1 MMMRIPAA
9 AVISAKKGKKIMNI
23 WEMLGIAR
31 TKELSAI
38 KRAYAKMAV
47 DCNPEEHEQEF
58 LKLRSAYEQAVLYAT
73 DQEERAEKE
82 TDEEEP
88 SFTWDFFEE
97 EYLEQNKFKSCEA
110 ILKFHELYH
119 VKKSSDKNIWIKYFV
134 SPEFLEVFFCKGFC
148 QALEEEFSEDQAY
161 KAVNKAFLPFLKL
174 FYSAYDQ
181 INGTGIISEEH
192 HQVMAEIYKLTDTN
206 IQQSKLSS
214 LEKVIY
220 EGYKN
225 YCQLL
230 ELSEAHEWNEDSLRT
245 LTNILDRFVISYIY
259 DKITDQIIR
268 DREYLPRH
276 ISSLKLLDYFFAT
289 ASLPKDAYRLLF
301 DRLDLAN
308 AKMGRNYVLYGN
320 LRNLAL
326 SKYPE
331 LEQKTKHSFADL
343 RSDHIGFC
351 VSLKNQSAELAEK
364 TVFDF
369 FAREDFQLALTDE
382 GFVHD
387 DIFHYWLTDTTNGC
401 FLETLIVYCKAHED
415 VAFRKRIIDTCEQI
429 LRQRRINLAAIQDGQ
444 ADINEDMPVDVK
456 NRAFFRYLLPA
467 SFHNAYSTEHEVYL
481 SALLRDC
488 FPPSS
493 EWRDRFLEKERAVS
507 INLGSRKLDILFHGL
522 YVEYRLEGSSVYGPF
537 ISFHTLAATE
547 DSGLFWLLLPLSF
560 AHNNNREAVNQE
572 ILKRLEE
579 LDFLSDCPRPIIAAC
594 LSQSICC
601 EFDSEETYRLSL
613 LKIHREYNGLLHS
626 CYIYLYQ
633 EIVVQIVR
641 TEVNGF
647 TTLLGQHTCTD
658 VSQAIEYGN
667 WQLEQLS
674 NPFDPNTLE
683 IQLLPKSVS
692 ATIKYAPSRY
702 FSGEEV
708 TMEAIRELLALL
720 ITQRVTRLELN
731 WSRYCIVILTNMEKY
746 VLFCLDNIKKY
757 RYTFLS
763 DPGMYQNAD
772 SRDIEYQNFLYGK
785 LPEYVIHD
793 NPQAILNRLGRI
805 IEQVSSPDPDFS
817 HDPNAWQLEVY
828 LHKPHQYKLDKC
840 LLAGFPIYTPG
851 EFVNEKFVISVYPN
865 KLCCKEP
872 DQELKCTA
880 LSSAMRPL
888 VSDHLFSFF
897 NDQINRLIL
906 SWPDRHIALFSSS
919 ENGGFTLLYLDDMT
933 RFVHILVFDKNK
945 YLSLD
950 KKNKCSF
957 IEIDGFKF
965 PDFCVH
971 KTADKIHAYLNILL
985 PCIQSP
991 EAILAIPFEF
1001 VLLDSYSKKKENW
1014 NYEEFKEGLLR

>member
-1 MMMRIPAA
+1 
-9 AVISAKKGKKIMNI
+9 MNI
-23 WEMLGIAR
+23 WETLGIAQ

-47 DCNPEEHEQEF
+47 VCNPEEHEQEF

-73 DQEERAEKE
+73 DYATDYTTDQEETEEKE
-82 TDEEEP
+82 TEEKETGEETS
-88 SFTWDFFEE
+88 SFTWDFSEE
-97 EYLEQNKFKSCEA
+97 EDLERNKFKNCEA

-134 SPEFLEVFFCKGFC
+134 SPDFLEVSFCKGFC
-148 QALEEEFSEDQAY
+148 QALAEEFSEDQAY
-161 KAVNKAFLPFLKL
+161 KSVNKAFLPLLKL

-181 INGTGIISEEH
+181 INGNGIISEEH
-192 HQVMAEIYKLTDTN
+192 QKVMAEIYNLTDTN
-206 IQQSKLSS
+206 IQQNKLSAV
-214 LEKVIY
+214 ERAIY

-230 ELSEAHEWNEDSLRT
+230 ELSEAHAWNEDSSRT
-245 LTNILDRFVISYIY
+245 LANILDRFVISYIY

-268 DREYLPRH
+268 EREYLPRH

-289 ASLPKDAYRLLF
+289 ASLPKDAYGLLF

-331 LEQKTKHSFADL
+331 LDQRSKPSFAGL
-343 RSDHIGFC
+343 RKDHIGFC
-351 VSLKNQSAELAEK
+351 VSLKNQSADFVEK
-364 TVFDF
+364 TVSDF
-369 FAREDFQLALTDE
+369 FEREDFQLALTDE

-387 DIFHYWLTDTTNGC
+387 DIFHYWLTDITNGC
-401 FLETLIVYCKAHED
+401 FLESLIAYCRDHEN
-415 VAFRKRIIDTCEQI
+415 VAFRKSIIDTCEQI
-429 LRQRRINLAAIQDGQ
+429 LRQRRINMAVIQDGQ
-444 ADINEDMPVDVK
+444 SDINEDMPLDVK
-456 NRAFFRYLLPA
+456 NRAFFRYLLHA
-467 SFHNAYSTEHEVYL
+467 SFHKAYSTEHEVYL
-481 SALLRDC
+481 TALLRDC

-493 EWRDRFLEKERAVS
+493 SWRDRFFEKERVVS
-507 INLGSRKLDILFHGL
+507 INLGNRKLDILFHGL
-522 YVEYRLEGSSVYGPF
+522 YVEYRLESRSVYGPF
-537 ISFHTLAATE
+537 IRFQTLAVME

-560 AHNNNREAVNQE
+560 AHNNNRAAVNQE

-579 LDFLSDCPRPIIAAC
+579 LDFLSDCPRHIIAAC

-601 EFDSEETYRLSL
+601 DFDSEETYRPTL

-626 CYIYLYQ
+626 CYIYLYE

-641 TEVNGF
+641 TEVNGNA
-647 TTLLGQHTCTD
+647 TLLGQHTFTD
-658 VSQAIEYGN
+658 ISQAIEYGN

-683 IQLLPKSVS
+683 IQFLPKSVL
-692 ATIKYAPSRY
+692 AKIKYAPSRNLT
-702 FSGEEV
+702 GEEV
-708 TMEAIRELLALL
+708 TIEAVRELLVLF
-720 ITQRVTRLELN
+720 ISQRATRLELN
-731 WSRYCIVILTNMEKY
+731 WSRYCIVILANMGKY
-746 VLFCLDNIKKY
+746 ALFCLDKIKKY

-763 DPGMYQNAD
+763 NPGMYQNAD
-772 SRDIEYQNFLYGK
+772 SGDIEYQNFLYGK

-793 NPQAILNRLGRI
+793 NPQAILNCLERI
-805 IEQVSSPDPDFS
+805 MEQVSSPHPNFV

-851 EFVNEKFVISVYPN
+851 EFLNEKFTIPVFPD
-865 KLCCKEP
+865 KLYHKEP
-872 DQELKCTA
+872 DQDLECTA

-888 VSDHLFSFF
+888 VSDYLFSFF
-897 NDQINRLIL
+897 SRRVNRLIL
-906 SWPDRHIALFSSS
+906 SWADRHIALFSSS
-919 ENGGFTLLYLDDMT
+919 QNEGFILLYLDDKT
-933 RFVHILVFDKNK
+933 RFVQILVFDENR

-950 KKNKCSF
+950 KKNKCSI

-971 KTADKIHAYLNILL
+971 KTVDKIHAYLNVLL

-991 EAILAIPFEF
+991 DAILAIPFEF
-1001 VLLDSYSKKKENW
+1001 ALLDSYCKEKKNW
-1014 NYEEFKEGLLR
+1014 NYEGFRERLFR